1 MSDKLLFPLM
11 IIVGL
16 GLIAFSLHWPA
27 GGHL

>member
-16 GLIAFSLHWPA
+16 GLVAFSLSWPA
-27 GGHL
+27 GAGL